1 MGTVD
6 QLVDLAESQVGT
18 TSGKKYWDWYRD
30 TYAPWLGEYV
40 NGAITQYCAIFCTW
54 NLVNTDTECPWFPNT
69 YAFDTHD
76 DLQGRM
82 VDKYDLQRGDMVAF
96 DWDTDGYGDHVGIVT
111 GTYDW
116 GVATIEG
123 NTSGG
128 VVAKG
133 QRVWANINC
142 GVRPWYSEEEDV
154 ITDEDV
160 KRIAEACAAEC
171 ATYVWGDE
179 DKASNTNM
187 YNAVHWSLNVA
198 KENNE
203 LLKQQL
209 GKLKAHSSLL
219 ESIVDAVKRVENV
232 IMSVAKKLGE

>member
-1 MGTVD
+1 MGTIA
-6 QLVDLAESQVGT
+6 QLTDLAESQVGT
-18 TSGKKYWDWYRD
+18 TSGEKYWDWYREH
-30 TYAPWLGEYV
+30 YAPWLKPYV
-40 NGAITQYCAIFCTW
+40 NGALSPYCAIFCTW

-82 VDKYDLQRGDMVAF
+82 VDKYDLQRGDIVAF

-111 GTYDW
+111 GAYDW

-128 VVAKG
+128 IVARG
-133 QRVWANINC
+133 QRVWATINC
-142 GVRPWYSEEEDV
+142 GVRPWYDTEDDV

-198 KENNE
+198 KENNA
-203 LLKQQL
+203 LLQQQQS
-209 GKLKAHSSLL
+209 KLKAHSSLL

-232 IMSVAKKLGE
+232 IMNVAKKLGA